1 MKSRL
6 FIGILIVTHEYY
18 LPIYLD
24 SMAPYIKQIAK
35 SFGHCLSDCKNK
47 ETSINLASKK
57 TNKQSPKKR
66 RGGWILCYLF
76 AGKIRITT
84 KKGARFYHYHYI
96 HPGVFFFFFFG
107 IVCFLQ
113 VMMREEFQVR
123 SLLFLPRVNWFSG
136 KSTTPKL
143 HPVGWQ
149 ISFPKILGPKYP
161 LQIHGTN
168 GIYIYARWWQLKYF
182 PNNYPENWGN
192 DSQFDEHIFQLVWFN
207 HQLVKISGNV
217 KGRLFFLWKLYSL

>member
-57 TNKQSPKKR
+57 QTNSRLKKEGVGGYFAIFLQVRSESPP
-66 RGGWILCYLF
+66 
-76 AGKIRITT
+76 

-96 HPGVFFFFFFG
+96 HPGVFFFFFRNRLFPASHDEG
-107 IVCFLQ
+107 RVPSSESPLPSQSKLVFRKIDNSKASSSWMANFLSKNPGTQ
-113 VMMREEFQVR
+113 VPITDPWDER
-123 SLLFLPRVNWFSG
+123 
-136 KSTTPKL
+136 
-143 HPVGWQ
+143 
-149 ISFPKILGPKYP
+149 Y
-161 LQIHGTN
+161 
-168 GIYIYARWWQLKYF
+168 IYIYARWWQLKYF